1 MTFSAFILFV
11 TVYSVFIFSPGPAI
25 AAVMARAL
33 SVGVLRSLPF
43 IFGIVTG
50 DIFWF
55 SLVALGLAALIDN
68 ATWLFVMIKYAGVA
82 YLLYLA
88 YQLWT
93 SPIKIAHQSPE
104 KGEGIKLYFTG
115 LSLCLGNPKAII
127 FFVSILPNVL
137 ELYSLSLYSYL
148 QVAFLM
154 AILLTSCLLFYA
166 ISADRARKLIANPK
180 TMRLVNRGTGAIMAG
195 AAVAIAARS

>member
-1 MTFSAFILFV
+1 MTLSAFLLFV
-11 TVYSVFIFSPGPAI
+11 SIYGVFVFSPGPAI

-33 SVGVLRSLPF
+33 SVGVMRTLPF

-55 SLVALGLAALIDN
+55 SLVALGLVALMEGFY
-68 ATWLFVMIKYAGVA
+68 WLFTLIKYVGVA

-93 SPIKIAHQSPE
+93 SPTNIAQSALE
-104 KGEGIKLYFTG
+104 KGEGFKLYFTG

-127 FFVSILPNVL
+127 FFLSILPNVMDMR
-137 ELYSLSLYSYL
+137 SINLSYFL
-148 QVAFLM
+148 QIAGLM
-154 AILLTSCLLFYA
+154 VVILTGCLLFYA
-166 ISADRARKLIANPK
+166 LIAHHARKFIADPK
-180 TMRLVNRGTGAIMAG
+180 TMQFVNRGTGTIMAG
-195 AAVAIAARS
+195 AALAIAARS